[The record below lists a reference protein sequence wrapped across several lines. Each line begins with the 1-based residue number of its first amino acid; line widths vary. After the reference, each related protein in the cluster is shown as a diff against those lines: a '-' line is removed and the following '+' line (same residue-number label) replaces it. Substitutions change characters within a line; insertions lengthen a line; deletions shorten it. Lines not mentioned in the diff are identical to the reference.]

1 MSGLPIITG
10 NGGKESRPANR
21 RDAMLGLMQQ
31 QPLLI
36 SSLLTHAAR
45 HHASAEVVSA
55 TGQGT
60 TQHTTWSAT
69 EHRARRL
76 VRVLQGL
83 GVQAQDRVGT
93 LAWNDCRHLEIYY
106 ATSGMQAICHTIN
119 PRLAPDDI
127 AFIIGHAG
135 DSVLFVDPG
144 FAPLIGGIAARI
156 SDCVRI
162 VVMMTDAAGMPT
174 LDLPRGMR
182 LLCYDELMD
191 AADDDYA
198 WPSFDENTASA
209 LCYTSGT
216 TGRPKGVLYSHR
228 STVIHAYAIAL
239 PDVLSLRI
247 TTRIL
252 PVVPMFHVN
261 AWGIPYA
268 TALTGAT
275 LVLPGRHLDG
285 ASLARM
291 LNQERVTMTCGV
303 PTVWLGLL
311 HHLRAS
317 GEKLATVT
325 RIMTGGSAAP
335 PLLIEAFRDE
345 FGVTVEH
352 GWGMTELSPVGTY
365 NAPKPGLSGDA
376 AVRHMLKQGRI
387 LPGIDMKI
395 VDGDGVELPWDG
407 KQFGDLMVRGPWVCS
422 GYFGEAPGSA
432 CDADG
437 WFATGDVATIDPDG
451 TMEITDRSKDVI
463 KSGGEWI
470 SSITL
475 ENIAVS
481 HPDVA
486 EAAVVAALHPKWDER
501 PLLLVVA
508 RPGHTIDPA
517 SVLQIYQGRVP
528 KWWLPDEVL
537 VVAELPH
544 TATGKLLKTDL
555 RTRYR
560 DHYHNTAP

>member
-1 MSGLPIITG
+1 
-10 NGGKESRPANR
+10 
-21 RDAMLGLMQQ
+21 MLGLMQQ

-36 SSLLTHAAR
+36 STLLKHAAR
-45 HHASAEVVSA
+45 HHGEAEVISA
-55 TGQGT
+55 MGSGAV
-60 TQHTTWSAT
+60 HRTTWAET
-69 EHRARRL
+69 ERRARQL
-76 VRVLQGL
+76 VRVLQAL
-83 GVQAQDRVGT
+83 GVREADRVGT
-93 LAWNDCRHLEIYY
+93 LAWNDHRHLEVYY

-119 PRLAPDDI
+119 PRLSPDDI
-127 AFIIGHAG
+127 AYIINHAG
-135 DSVLFVDPG
+135 DSVLFIDPA
-144 FAPLIGGIAARI
+144 FAALITGIAGKIA
-156 SDCVRI
+156 DHVRA
-162 VVMMTDAAGMPT
+162 VAVMTDPASMPT
-174 LDLPRGMR
+174 LVLPRGMR
-182 LLCYDELMD
+182 LLCYDQLMA

-239 PDVLSLRI
+239 PDVLDLRA
-247 TTRIL
+247 TSRVL

-268 TALTGAT
+268 TALTGSA

-285 ASLARM
+285 ASLARL

-311 HHLRAS
+311 QHLRSS
-317 GEKLATVT
+317 GEKLATVK

-335 PLLIEAFRDE
+335 PLLMEAFRNE
-345 FGVTVEH
+345 FGVAVEH

-365 NAPKPGLSGDA
+365 NAAKPPQVALAGEA
-376 AVRHMLKQGRI
+376 AVRHMLKQGRV
-387 LPGIDMKI
+387 LPGLDMKI
-395 VDGDGVELPWDG
+395 VDGDGHELPWDG
-407 KQFGDLMVRGPWVCS
+407 RQFGDLLVRGPWVCS
-422 GYFGEAPGSA
+422 SYFGESGNA

-451 TMEITDRSKDVI
+451 YMEITDRSKDVI

-486 EAAVVAALHPKWDER
+486 EAAVVAAQHPKWDER
-501 PLLLVVA
+501 PLLLVVP
-508 RPGHTIDPA
+508 RPGHTIDPN
-517 SVLQIYQGRVP
+517 SVLDIYRGQVA
-528 KWWLPDEVL
+528 KWWLPDAVL
-537 VVAELPH
+537 VVDQLPH
-544 TATGKLLKTDL
+544 TATGKLLKTEL
-555 RTRYR
+555 RHRYR
-560 DHYHNTAP
+560 NYLQPRANDQDAPPTPQG